1 MTTNTPE
8 GERTVTTNTPEGER
22 AVTTNAESPGE
33 TRTPRQ
39 RHHRNTWRVP
49 VLGIRIRRR
58 GVIVA
63 AGLAVASVIVALV
76 SLGTGDFPLTVPEVV
91 QAMFATDGGFAT
103 TIVLDWRLP
112 RVLVALVFGGAL
124 GIAGAIFQSLT
135 RNPLGSPDIIG
146 FATGSYTGAL
156 IAITVVGN
164 AYLSTAVGALAGG
177 LVTALIVYL
186 LAYRGGMQGF
196 RLIIVGIAVTAV
208 LHAINTYMLLRVQ
221 TEVAMTASIWG
232 SGSLSLVGWEE
243 TIPAFIAFAILLPTM
258 LLARSLRQLEIGD
271 DAAKAH
277 GVRIEPA
284 RLALLVTG
292 VALTA
297 IVTATSGPIAFIALA
312 APQVAKRLTKSAGIP
327 IIPTALTGGLLLLS
341 ADFVAQHLLPSQ
353 IPVGIVTVV
362 IGGVYLI
369 ALLISEARERL

>member
-1 MTTNTPE
+1 M
-8 GERTVTTNTPEGER
+8 TTNTPEGER

>member
-112 RVLVALVFGGAL
+112 RVLVALVFGGVL

>member
-1 MTTNTPE
+1 MTTNTPDGERTMTTNTPE
-8 GERTVTTNTPEGER
+8 GERT
-22 AVTTNAESPGE
+22 VTTNAESPGE

>member
-22 AVTTNAESPGE
+22 TVTTNAESPGE